1 MDKYVLKNTFVK
13 IYIYHFLIN
22 IFIETRSSSYLVIA
36 FMICF
41 FNFMGKKKKEI
52 RTPFADVWPALTRA
66 PLHVCSCMFC
76 SVHLTP
82 LCLKKKRGVESAV
95 EGLAQK
101 T

>member
-41 FNFMGKKKKEI
+41 FNFMGKKKKRNKDSI
-52 RTPFADVWPALTRA
+52 RGCMACPYTCAPARLF
-66 PLHVCSCMFC
+66 LYVLLCS
-76 SVHLTP
+76 SNPIVP
-82 LCLKKKRGVESAV
+82 
-95 EGLAQK
+95 
-101 T
+101 